1 MGNAGQEIRSSAS
14 TTNVFCPCR
23 ICKQLFYTRALEN
36 IMGNNPVISIISQYR
51 ESSIAKLLNWH
62 RQSGLTKMAEH
73 LNQLK
78 SRYQNGLKGED
89 IEWIRAEQK
98 IFWER
103 VLNRAEP
110 DLVSFLFTVTENQV
124 RQMERKLIERND
136 WLVKQVKMT
145 PKEAHASTNGPSP
158 NWRTAKNPR
167 PIWPNSCA
175 LTKIYQ
181 KTCIP
186 GFINRKPTGPKPLK
200 TGSKIRRR
208 SGKKLF

>member
-1 MGNAGQEIRSSAS
+1 
-14 TTNVFCPCR
+14 
-23 ICKQLFYTRALEN
+23 
-36 IMGNNPVISIISQYR
+36 MGNNPVISIISQYR

-89 IEWIRAEQK
+89 IEWIRAEHK

-136 WLVKQVKMT
+136 WLVKQVKIT
-145 PKEAHASTNGPSP
+145 PKEAHASTLEWFFGLLEDWLGDLEPDQKQQIADWVKTDP
-158 NWRTAKNPR
+158 EWTV
-167 PIWPNSCA
+167 
-175 LTKIYQ
+175 TKLENRKKSQTNLAQLLRANENLPENVHTWIHH
-181 KTCIP
+181 
-186 GFINRKPTGPKPLK
+186 RKPTGPKPLK